1 MRLNTS
7 MKTNTLKLCAA
18 LAIASLVS
26 SANATQLTLYPS
38 FAEVRENVQLSGNRF
53 DWTPPAD
60 LGDYLV
66 PGSLELEYSDVLSM
80 QLLPPSGSLLAMFE
94 GKMVK
99 VFFHEE
105 WLEATVIKADIGLF
119 EIDGEFIRLESAE
132 VKFPSLEGARFAPT
146 YSWKFGGAGGAA
158 KVLYSTRGLFW
169 AGTRHT
175 LNVAPDNTASLT
187 AWADV
192 QNLSSLEY
200 NAPNVTL
207 LAGDVS
213 VDRDTGFAQPTG
225 ILQNQSTA
233 VTIAT
238 APVRPTPQR
247 IVSAGEL
254 GGLQSYMYSKPASF
268 AAKATTGLPFI
279 KNTQT
284 VKDVLEYQ
292 NQFYT
297 GSRLTTSLQRVY
309 SFMTP
314 QSLPTGG
321 VTVRENGRLVGQTS
335 IANTPKQGNVRLSL
349 GKDFDIKLNRSFQ
362 ILESNKRLNR
372 YRVTYTIKNVKT
384 QSINVR
390 LAEFVSPV
398 YGFPIVK
405 LEKVKLPNFSQE
417 PGVFVSKPVIAAGA
431 TFKGS
436 YEIVFSVK

>member
-1 MRLNTS
+1 

-18 LAIASLVS
+18 LTIASLIS
-26 SANATQLTLYPS
+26 SATATELTLYPS
-38 FAEVRENVQLSGNRF
+38 FAEVRENVQLSGSRF

-66 PGSLELEYSDVLSM
+66 PGSLELEYKDVLSM

-94 GKMVK
+94 GKTVK
-99 VFFHEE
+99 VYFHEE
-105 WLEATVIKADIGLF
+105 WLDAKVIKADIGLF
-119 EIDGEFIRLESAE
+119 EIDGEFIRLENVE

-146 YSWKFGGAGGAA
+146 YSWKFGGSGGAA
-158 KVLYSTRGLFW
+158 KILYGTRGLFW
-169 AGTRHT
+169 AGTRYT
-175 LNVAPDNTASLT
+175 LNVASDNTASLT

-207 LAGDVS
+207 LAGDVNLE
-213 VDRDTGFAQPTG
+213 RDEELRQRNNY
-225 ILQNQSTA
+225 LQNQNAPTTTPTNSSTLS
-233 VTIAT
+233 
-238 APVRPTPQR
+238 QR

-254 GGLQSYMYSKPASF
+254 GGLQSYNYPKPASF

-279 KNTQT
+279 KSNQAIS
-284 VKDVLEYQ
+284 DVLEYQ
-292 NQFYT
+292 GQFNT
-297 GSRLTTSLQRVY
+297 NARATSALQRVY
-309 SFMTP
+309 SFATS

-335 IANTPKQGNVRLSL
+335 IPNTPKLGNVRLNL
-349 GKDFDIKLNRSFQ
+349 GKDFDVKLS
-362 ILESNKRLNR
+362 RLVTPLQVSKKSLR
-372 YRVTYTIKNVKT
+372 YRVEYTVKNVKT
-384 QSINVR
+384 RSINLR
-390 LAEFVSPV
+390 LAEYIAPV

-405 LEKVKLPNFSQE
+405 LENVKLPNFSKE